1 MVVRGF
7 LQRRAFTP
15 QLPSSTEAQ
24 PGSASLRLYCLMPQ
38 DIELNHRRRVNVM
51 HLRQCEQSKTV
62 ATFIVQKIVLDDV
75 GLDYIRVTAERF
87 LAVGRVLGNMA
98 EF

>member
-38 DIELNHRRRVNVM
+38 DIELNHRRRVNV
-51 HLRQCEQSKTV
+51 